1 MGKIVYSALT
11 IAGLDSCGGAG
22 VTTDLKTF
30 SLFRVHG
37 ACVVTA
43 LTAQNTKGVKAVL
56 PVDPEFV
63 KKQFKTVLDDMEIY
77 AAKTGILPTKEIVD
91 VVVSFVKDYG
101 LNLVVDPVFRSAT
114 GKKFVSNSV
123 IEAYIR
129 KLLPLAS
136 IVTPNIYEAKILSG
150 VKIRNVDDMVKAA
163 EKIFGFGASSVV
175 VKGGHLKGK
184 NVTDLFYDKGKS
196 VFYTKPRKRSILHGG
211 GCFFSAA
218 LTACLTNQMDA
229 FEAVE
234 TVESLIQE
242 VFGFGL
248 KIGRGLDVIIPLI
261 PLYNKAEM
269 YKVAEK
275 VEKALNIFLE
285 NKLLHKFVAE
295 VGTQIAE
302 ALPFPSKIY
311 HVAAVDGRIRIVNG
325 KIKFGKVRF
334 GVSSHMARLI
344 LACNKFNPE
353 VRAAINLHYDKK
365 LLEAFKKE
373 GFLVSSFDRRL
384 EPKRFKLVEGKTL
397 EWGVNQAI
405 RKAKKF
411 PDVIYDLGE
420 PGKEPMIRVVGKDAV
435 EVVRKVCSVLK
446 HLKPTS

>member
-1 MGKIVYSALT
+1 MEKIVYSALT

-123 IEAYIR
+123 IEAYIK

-269 YKVAEK
+269 YKVAGK

-334 GVSSHMARLI
+334 
-344 LACNKFNPE
+344 C
-353 VRAAINLHYDKK
+353 
-365 LLEAFKKE
+365 LL
-373 GFLVSSFDRRL
+373 
-384 EPKRFKLVEGKTL
+384 
-397 EWGVNQAI
+397 
-405 RKAKKF
+405 
-411 PDVIYDLGE
+411 Y
-420 PGKEPMIRVVGKDAV
+420 
-435 EVVRKVCSVLK
+435 
-446 HLKPTS
+446 TSPSPRD